1 MTTTPDY
8 DDLPGTGDLEPPT
21 SDEIPIATLANTLAI
36 RATRKD
42 VAAIRHDVAEM
53 RREAKAQAEERDRAW
68 KAGVFKV
75 AASIIS
81 GGALM
86 AGAIVGVSMERGAE
100 REQARHLAEA
110 TAEHNVRITKLE
122 ERQWR

>member
-1 MTTTPDY
+1 MTTPDW
-8 DDLPGTGDLEPPT
+8 DDLPNTADLEPPT

-36 RATRKD
+36 RATRRD
-42 VAAIRHDVAEM
+42 VAAIRKDVAEM
-53 RREAKAQAEERDRAW
+53 REEARAQAAERDRAW

-75 AASIIS
+75 AASIVS
-81 GGALM
+81 GGLVM

-100 REQARHLAEA
+100 REQARHIAQQ
-110 TAEHNVRITKLE
+110 TASHDSRITKLE